1 MKHFKD
7 RIDKI
12 FPHCRPYQCPHPS
25 CEFTGKDKQALL
37 RHYTGKHGVLEI
49 YLREALA
56 EKGIQYN
63 ISDSAKRKSMSSHSQ
78 SDRKA
83 KEARL
88 SPPLGITNIQVQ
100 SPLGVTSI
108 TNPVALNNSV
118 ALTGG
123 TTTMPTIATLQ
134 NNSTTTNSSMPHH
147 QTMVADTTTPIGG
160 PDLPEIVFTSTIT
173 RLPQLSTTTKL
184 PQLSNPTKLPQLSTT
199 KLPQLS
205 TTKLATPYPVIT
217 SKISTAPTARLNSFQ
232 PNLSSVL
239 QTTKLPSMPQQI
251 TRLPSMPYTNQDKF
265 DVDALLA
272 NFQPINGQVIVSV
285 PSSSNL
291 PLDSP
296 LVSSTTPD
304 FFQDSPNLVL
314 NESIMWCGGNMPA
327 VVSDPPQTVP
337 YNFDA
342 NDLIPI
348 CGDVDYDFTNSS
360 GAMFLESQSILTGGP
375 GSEKQLSFS
384 ML

>member
-1 MKHFKD
+1 
-7 RIDKI
+7 
-12 FPHCRPYQCPHPS
+12 
-25 CEFTGKDKQALL
+25 
-37 RHYTGKHGVLEI
+37 
-49 YLREALA
+49 
-56 EKGIQYN
+56 
-63 ISDSAKRKSMSSHSQ
+63 
-78 SDRKA
+78 
-83 KEARL
+83 
-88 SPPLGITNIQVQ
+88 
-100 SPLGVTSI
+100 
-108 TNPVALNNSV
+108 
-118 ALTGG
+118 
-123 TTTMPTIATLQ
+123 MPTVATLQ